1 MSSSS
6 SSSSSPQGVLG
17 LLSAVDIMTSSSTLF
32 FRQCY
37 NSLGDLMDLLALVN
51 SIANFPLYCLMS
63 SQFRGTIRSLVG
75 RGGNT
80 ASVVGKAEV
89 RKQDVMKIS
98 RV

>member
-1 MSSSS
+1 
-6 SSSSSPQGVLG
+6 
-17 LLSAVDIMTSSSTLF
+17 
-32 FRQCY
+32 
-37 NSLGDLMDLLALVN
+37 MDLLALVN